1 MQIYDYN
8 NAIAV
13 TREIYWVGF
22 EELESQLHCNPYLL
36 LDEKEV
42 VFFDPGSIPD
52 FPTVM
57 RKVLDVIDPQ
67 TISLI
72 VASHQDPDVCGN
84 IAIVEDV
91 IGNPQLQFAVHS
103 NTGRLTD
110 HYGVN
115 IKPYLVDKND
125 YKITLKSGR
134 ELEFIYAPYCHSPGA
149 IVTYD
154 KKSRSLFSGDLFGG
168 VSDEW
173 SLFTNKDFLDP
184 IKSFH
189 QLYMPSNQIL
199 KNFIDKLESYEIE
212 RILPQ
217 HGSIIEGSD
226 VKKAIEFLK
235 TLPCGVDLM

>member
-1 MQIYDYN
+1 
-8 NAIAV
+8 
-13 TREIYWVGF
+13 
-22 EELESQLHCNPYLL
+22 
-36 LDEKEV
+36 V

-52 FPTVM
+52 FPTIM
-57 RKVLDVIDPQ
+57 RKVLDVVDPQ
-67 TISLI
+67 AISLI

-91 IGNPQLQFAVHS
+91 ISNKELKFAVHT

-115 IKPYLVDKND
+115 SQNYVVDKND
-125 YKITLKSGR
+125 YRYTLKSGR
-134 ELEFIYAPYCHSPGA
+134 ELEFIHAPFCHAPGA

-154 KKSRSLFSGDLFGG
+154 KKSKSLFSGDIFGG
-168 VSDEW
+168 VSKEW
-173 SLFTNKDFLDP
+173 SLFIEGDFLEP
-184 IKSFH
+184 MKAFH

-199 KNFIDKLESYEIE
+199 RNFLTKLDKYDIE

-217 HGSIIEGSD
+217 HGSIIEGDD

-235 TLPCGVDLM
+235 ELPCGVDLYQEA